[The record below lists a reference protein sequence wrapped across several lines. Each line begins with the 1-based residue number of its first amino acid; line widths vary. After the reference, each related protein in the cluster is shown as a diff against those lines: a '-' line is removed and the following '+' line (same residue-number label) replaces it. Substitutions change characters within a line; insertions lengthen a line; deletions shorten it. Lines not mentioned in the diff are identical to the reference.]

1 MEGHNQADADL
12 KRRANALKDILDQ
25 IAELQEEAK
34 EIRADAKSDGYD
46 LKALNQV
53 VKELR
58 RGAEYQE
65 KQLELELVLD
75 TYRKAVGLPVTLD
88 AAQEIVRRDAEELP
102 AAEEDGEGKRTTRRR
117 ADLN

>member
-1 MEGHNQADADL
+1 MQGHNHADAEL
-12 KRRANALKDILDQ
+12 KRRAEALSSILDQ
-25 IAELQEEAK
+25 IAELQEAAKQVRSEAK
-34 EIRADAKSDGYD
+34 ADGYD

-58 RGAEYQE
+58 KGADYQAG
-65 KQLELELVLD
+65 QLELELVLD

-88 AAQEIVRRDAEELP
+88 AAQEAARKEAEELP
-102 AAEEDGEGKRTTRRR
+102 APDEEEPRRSKPTR

>member
-1 MEGHNQADADL
+1 MEGHNQADAEL
-12 KRRANALKDILDQ
+12 KRRAEALSSILDQ
-25 IAELQEEAK
+25 IAELQEDAK
-34 EIRADAKSDGYD
+34 QIRTEAKSDGYD

-58 RGAEYQE
+58 KGADYQAG
-65 KQLELELVLD
+65 QLELELVLD

-88 AAQEIVRRDAEELP
+88 AAQEAARKEAEELP
-102 AAEEDGEGKRTTRRR
+102 APDDDDGERAPRRR